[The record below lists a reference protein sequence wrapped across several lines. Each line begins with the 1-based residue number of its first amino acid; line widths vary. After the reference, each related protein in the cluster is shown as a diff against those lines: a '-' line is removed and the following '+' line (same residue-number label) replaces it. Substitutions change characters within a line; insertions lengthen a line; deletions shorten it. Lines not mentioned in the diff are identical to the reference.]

1 MLKFLQFNNENELT
15 SEKNSNIL
23 FVLRNTNSYTD
34 NNIIEVENLS
44 IDDKLS
50 INLDKKLIDYALKS
64 NGRLDIYAK
73 AHFILNLI
81 SALDKKTNGDL
92 KLKLNNLEILKYF
105 ETMEKD
111 LLGIISMGESEKFTK
126 NKFDNLIENFV
137 ENLIARNYELKT
149 IKDLKKM
156 IVLYQNINDQQ
167 SLKLLENLLIKLMGH
182 PEVKFLFIKFYKFTF
197 NLLLLKFKIN
207 IN

>member
-1 MLKFLQFNNENELT
+1 LCLKEIFENTENNDMNSLLKLLQFNNENELT

-23 FVLRNTNSYTD
+23 FLLRDTNINTDD
-34 NNIIEVENLS
+34 NLIELENLS
-44 IDDKLS
+44 IDDKLT
-50 INLDKKLIDYALKS
+50 INLDKKLIKYALNS

-73 AHFILNLI
+73 AHFFLNII

-92 KLKLNNLEILKYF
+92 KHKLNNLEILKYF

-111 LLGIISMGESEKFTK
+111 LFGIISMGESQKFTK

-137 ENLIARNYELKT
+137 ENLMARNYETKT
-149 IKDLKKM
+149 IKELKKM
-156 IVLYQNINDQQ
+156 IVLFQNINDQQ

-182 PEVKFLFIKFYKFTF
+182 PEVKI
-197 NLLLLKFKIN
+197 
-207 IN
+207 